1 MLVDVEAA
9 SGPGSEDRS
18 PPPSQLLRDLD
29 NCNSDP
35 VAVASCFVERVRGA
49 GCSPLVLL
57 CWGLRGTGTPTF
69 LVPLSF
75 LVPHV
80 LSGTGR
86 VFLGGQ
92 GSLVDGTSQADGYE
106 DGSAQLLWGQGQ
118 VWVYNP
124 KGVSL
129 KSLFFGFLRRVKSL
143 ISTPSIATTTPSESL
158 GVERGG

>member
-80 LSGTGR
+80 LSGTRR

-106 DGSAQLLWGQGQ
+106 DGSAQLLWGQGAGLGLQ
-118 VWVYNP
+118 SKGSFPKVTLFWVP
-124 KGVSL
+124 
-129 KSLFFGFLRRVKSL
+129 
-143 ISTPSIATTTPSESL
+143 P
-158 GVERGG
+158 